1 MALRDDLGVRHELHL
16 LKESTPKSRVS
27 PRSTM
32 IGPPRSQETG
42 KSSAAP
48 YFSPGML
55 RRTNILIPETRLK
68 LHFLPEYRIEP
79 TTNERAPETPC
90 RLAYFATRVPC
101 SREQAGGAER
111 AEGARSQAKKIMV

>member
-1 MALRDDLGVRHELHL
+1 
-16 LKESTPKSRVS
+16 
-27 PRSTM
+27 
-32 IGPPRSQETG
+32 
-42 KSSAAP
+42 
-48 YFSPGML
+48 ML